1 MLRALV
7 LLLLAA
13 NGLFFAWSRGW
24 LGDAGAGEREPER
37 IARQVNPDA
46 VRVLNPAA
54 ATAALA
60 RTPACVEAGPFRSAE
75 VPAAEQ
81 ALAARLP
88 AGSWSRVSVERPGR
102 WVVYVG
108 RFPNRE
114 ALERRRQDLAA
125 LRIAAEE
132 LHGLPEHEP
141 GLTLSSHESPSAA
154 DAALEQL
161 AQRGVRGARVLALAS
176 PGTDVL
182 LRIDRGSAELRSQ
195 AMALQL
201 PALGAGFS
209 ACAAR

>member
-7 LLLLAA
+7 LLLLVA

-24 LGDAGAGEREPER
+24 LGDAGPGGREPER
-37 IARQVNPDA
+37 MARQVNPDA
-46 VRVLNPAA
+46 VRVLNPSA

-60 RTPACVEAGPFRSAE
+60 STPGCVEAGPFRSAE
-75 VPAAEQ
+75 APAAEQ
-81 ALAARLP
+81 ALATRLP
-88 AGSWSRVSVERPGR
+88 AGSWTRVSIERPGR

-125 LRIAAEE
+125 VRITAEE
-132 LHGLPEHEP
+132 LQGLPEHEP
-141 GLTLSSHESPSAA
+141 GLTLGSHDSAA
-154 DAALEQL
+154 AAEAALEQL
-161 AQRGVRGARVLALAS
+161 AQRGVRGARVLPLAA

-182 LRIDRGSAELRSQ
+182 LRIDRGSTELRSQ
-195 AMALQL
+195 ALALQV